1 MAQQPDHCSVT
12 WETWV
17 QRDARQLS
25 WEVRDWNCSHGKIQS
40 STLTELFNFAL
51 SAPSGQPEPPSLQLL
66 TGNCV
71 QLLLPYREKVLKP
84 QLFKQSTFAQYL
96 HRGFSRKRRE
106 NFWTGISRQS
116 PFDLPVS
123 LSVRALNHSVFRL
136 PMLGACDVW
145 TAQLASRRHP
155 RLLAEVQCDNEIDRG
170 AQILLCEGRVSQKP
184 REP

>member
-25 WEVRDWNCSHGKIQS
+25 WEVHDWNCSHAKTQS

-51 SAPSGQPEPPSLQLL
+51 SAPSDQPEPPSLQLL

-71 QLLLPYREKVLKP
+71 LLLAPYSKKVLRP
-84 QLFKQSTFAQYL
+84 QLFNSLLAFA
-96 HRGFSRKRRE
+96 RWGGFSRKRRE

-123 LSVRALNHSVFRL
+123 VSVHALTHSMFRL
-136 PMLGACDVW
+136 PVLVACGYLNR
-145 TAQLASRRHP
+145 TAYKQESPETLSRGTKW
-155 RLLAEVQCDNEIDRG
+155 Q
-170 AQILLCEGRVSQKP
+170 
-184 REP
+184 